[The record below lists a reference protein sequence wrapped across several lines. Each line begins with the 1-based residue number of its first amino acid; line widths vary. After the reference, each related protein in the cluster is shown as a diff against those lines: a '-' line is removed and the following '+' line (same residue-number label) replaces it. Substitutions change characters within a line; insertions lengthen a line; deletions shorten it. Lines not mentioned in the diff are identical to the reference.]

1 MGKTIE
7 EHKRQ
12 LIDGLIIARQ
22 EVLSAIE
29 SLPPEL
35 YDRVFLGTWN
45 VKDIL
50 AHLIGWDITNL
61 QAIQQILA
69 GQYPTFFL
77 YYDTD
82 WHSYNAQ
89 LLQFYKV
96 EPFSDLLERLNNS
109 HKELIGYLE
118 SLPANDI
125 VNGKAHKER
134 GRSTSIRN
142 LLITEA
148 KDERKHGDEIRMFN
162 LQQSNPTTQ

>member
-1 MGKTIE
+1 MRKTIE

-22 EVLSAIE
+22 EVLSAVE

-35 YDRVFLGTWN
+35 YDRVFLGIWN

-50 AHLIGWDITNL
+50 AHLIGWDVTNL

-69 GQYPTFFL
+69 GQYPTFFQ

-89 LLQFYKV
+89 LLQNYKV
-96 EPFSDLLERLNNS
+96 EPFSDLLEWLNNS
-109 HKELIGYLE
+109 HRELIGYLE
-118 SLPANDI
+118 SLPANNI

-142 LLITEA
+142 LLIAEA
-148 KDERKHGDEIRMFN
+148 KDERKHGSEIRVFN
-162 LQQSNPTTQ
+162 LQQSSSTTQ